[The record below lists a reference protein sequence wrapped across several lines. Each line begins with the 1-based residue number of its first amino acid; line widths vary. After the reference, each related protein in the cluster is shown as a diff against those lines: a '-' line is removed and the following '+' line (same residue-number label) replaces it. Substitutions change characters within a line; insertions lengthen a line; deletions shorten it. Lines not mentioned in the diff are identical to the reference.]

1 MTRRDLLAIAALAA
15 AAGIVDGACA
25 AEPESKSGGG
35 DHDASSWRWEEVSCR
50 QLGEAMTSGQFSAA
64 SLTRAFLDRIG
75 TIDRGGPALNAV
87 IELNPDAPTIAAAL
101 DLGHKAKSSRGPL
114 HGLPVLVKDN
124 LDTHDRMMT
133 TAGSTALAGS
143 IAPRD
148 SFVVERLR
156 AAGAVLLGKTNLSE
170 WANFRGSRSTSGW
183 SGRGGLTRNPYALDR
198 NPSGSSSG
206 SAVAVAAGLC
216 AGAIGTETN
225 GSIISPCAVCGVV
238 GLKPTVGLVSRA
250 GIIPISQTF
259 DTAGPIGRCV
269 ADVAALL
276 SAIAG
281 TDPRDSAT
289 APAQEKKSA
298 DYTQFLAADGLP
310 GARIGVARQYFPG
323 AGGLTEPIY
332 RGNLEALREAG
343 ATLIDVAAIGELAK
357 VGDAGYQVMLFEFKA
372 GLNEYLAG
380 LEGKVS
386 VRTLV
391 DVIAFNE
398 AHRATELHWF
408 GQEILLRAQEKGP
421 LTEKAY
427 VDALE
432 KCRRFSRELGI
443 DAVMDEQ
450 RLDALIAPSGGP
462 AAMTDLV
469 YGDRGVGG
477 SSQAAAVAGYPNIT
491 VPAGTV
497 EGLPIGLSFF
507 GRAWSEGV
515 LLRLAYAF
523 EQKVKARKAPTYAPT
538 IG

>member
-15 AAGIVDGACA
+15 AGGIVEDAPG
-25 AEPESKSGGG
+25 AEPAPKSGGG
-35 DHDASSWRWEEVSCR
+35 EHDSSSWRWEEVSCR
-50 QLGEAMTSGQFSAA
+50 QLGEAMSLGQFSAA
-64 SLTRAFLDRIG
+64 SLTRAYLDRIAS
-75 TIDRGGPALNAV
+75 IDRAGPTLNAV
-87 IELNPDAPTIAAAL
+87 IELNPDAAAIAAAL
-101 DLGHKAKSSRGPL
+101 DVKQKGKGSRGPL

-124 LDTHDRMMT
+124 LDSHDRMMT
-133 TAGSTALAGS
+133 TAGSTALLGS

-206 SAVAVAAGLC
+206 SAVAVAAGFC
-216 AGAIGTETN
+216 AAAIGTETN

-250 GIIPISQTF
+250 GIIPIAQSF

-281 TDPRDSAT
+281 TDVRDPAT

-298 DYTQFLAADGLP
+298 DYTQFLAADGLR
-310 GARIGVARQYFPG
+310 GAQIGVARQYFPA
-323 AGGLTEPIY
+323 AGGLTELIY
-332 RGNLEALREAG
+332 RANLEALREAG
-343 ATLIDVAAIGELAK
+343 ATLIDVPAIGELAK

-372 GLNEYLAG
+372 GLNAYLAG
-380 LEGKVS
+380 LGEKVS
-386 VRTLV
+386 VRTLA

-398 AHRATELHWF
+398 AHRDAELRWF
-408 GQEILLRAQEKGP
+408 GQETLLRAQEKGP

-427 VDALE
+427 LDALE
-432 KCRRFSRELGI
+432 KCRRYSRALGI

-450 RLDALIAPSGGP
+450 KLDALIAPSGGP
-462 AAMTDLV
+462 AAITDLV

-491 VPAGTV
+491 VPAGAV
-497 EGLPIGLSFF
+497 QGLPIGLSFF

-523 EQKVKARKAPTYAPT
+523 EQKIKARKAPTYAAT
-538 IG
+538 LG